1 MQPSNLVPH
10 MTANDTQLN
19 DRQLV
24 ERLLAGDERAFR
36 GFFDEYFDRLY
47 RFALSRTRGDTHLAE
62 EAAQRALCRAV
73 RRLDSYRGE
82 AALFTWLVQ
91 ICRNELADLFE
102 AAGRDAS
109 RTISIDSSERVRAV
123 AEQVA
128 GDSTSDPAH
137 ARQADDAGLVVRQ
150 VLDTLPGRYAEVL
163 EWKYLDELGTQEIA
177 ARLGTTFEAAQST
190 LQRARGAFRSALS
203 SRGIDAATLGL

>member
-1 MQPSNLVPH
+1 
-10 MTANDTQLN
+10 MTAN

-47 RFALSRTRGDTHLAE
+47 RFALSRTRGDADLAQ

-82 AALFTWLVQ
+82 SALFTWLVQ

-102 AAGRDAS
+102 AANRNAS
-109 RTISIDSSERVRAV
+109 RTVSIDGNERVRAL
-123 AEQVA
+123 AEQVP
-128 GDSTSDPAH
+128 GDPGADPDQQQ
-137 ARQADDAGLVVRQ
+137 QADDASAVVRQ
-150 VLDTLPGRYAEVL
+150 LLDSLPGRYGEVL
-163 EWKYLDELGTQEIA
+163 EWKYLDELSTQDIA
-177 ARLGTTFEAAQST
+177 TRLGTTFEAAQST
-190 LQRARGAFRSALS
+190 LQRARSAFRSALAS
-203 SRGIDAATLGL
+203 HGLDASTLGL

>member
-1 MQPSNLVPH
+1 MEPSNLVPD
-10 MTANDTQLN
+10 MTANDK
-19 DRQLV
+19 QLV

-82 AALFTWLVQ
+82 ASLFTWLVQ

-109 RTISIDSSERVRAV
+109 RTISIDTNERVRAV

-128 GDSTSDPAH
+128 SDPASDP
-137 ARQADDAGLVVRQ
+137 AEQRQDDDAGHVVRQ

-163 EWKYLDELGTQEIA
+163 EWKYLDDLATQDIA

-190 LQRARGAFRSALS
+190 LQRARVAFRSALA
-203 SRGIDAATLGL
+203 SRGLDAASLGL